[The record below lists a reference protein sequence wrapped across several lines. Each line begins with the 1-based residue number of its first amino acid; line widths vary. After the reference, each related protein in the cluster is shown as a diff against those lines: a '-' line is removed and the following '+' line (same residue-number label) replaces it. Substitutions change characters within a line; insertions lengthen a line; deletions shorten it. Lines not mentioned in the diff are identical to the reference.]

1 MSCYALMACSLGD
14 PGWGIPGFRMVLC
27 CFTHTSVWRCDD
39 CVVVLS
45 LLFCHTNSGDDTML
59 SPLTHHLVAE
69 LACRSLSCFL
79 LWCVFWFVCC
89 LFCCLVVFFAFLL
102 CGVIVTAHR
111 TMYRSSTSSLL
122 RPLNQQT
129 AMAMRSLINSVF
141 LCNMQSNVLDD
152 LVEAKRRRK
161 EKN

>member
-1 MSCYALMACSLGD
+1 MIQCY
-14 PGWGIPGFRMVLC
+14 
-27 CFTHTSVWRCDD
+27 H
-39 CVVVLS
+39 LS
-45 LLFCHTNSGDDTML
+45 LITWLLNWPAGHF
-59 SPLTHHLVAE
+59 PV
-69 LACRSLSCFL
+69 SCFG
-79 LWCVFWFVCC
+79 VFFGSFVV
-89 LFCCLVVFFAFLL
+89 FFVVCCLVVFFAFLL

>member
-1 MSCYALMACSLGD
+1 MACSLGD
-14 PGWGIPGFRMVLC
+14 PGWGDPWFPHGAVLLHSHFGYGDVTIVWL
-27 CFTHTSVWRCDD
+27 CFPFF
-39 CVVVLS
+39 
-45 LLFCHTNSGDDTML
+45 FCHTNSGDDTML

-89 LFCCLVVFFAFLL
+89 LFCCLLFGCVFAFLL

-161 EKN
+161 EKK